1 MFTYLWASRNS
12 KSYPIVQNLLL
23 LLQCCFL
30 FRNLDNSSSVQTK
43 FLSRQFWGAFK
54 LMKNIFNWHGI
65 LSDKILLDLGVSSL
79 LNRYLVVALTI
90 TADSSDALL
99 KSKFIVSAI
108 PSEWIKSGK
117 FRNGKLPRKLDHVQG
132 HKV

>member
-1 MFTYLWASRNS
+1 
-12 KSYPIVQNLLL
+12 
-23 LLQCCFL
+23 
-30 FRNLDNSSSVQTK
+30 
-43 FLSRQFWGAFK
+43 
-54 LMKNIFNWHGI
+54 MKNIFSWHGI

-90 TADSSDALL
+90 TVDSSDALL

-117 FRNGKLPRKLDHVQG
+117 YRNGNWLSTDMIEQVTLFYFNFRISAICSILDES
-132 HKV
+132 